1 MHRYETRQASRL
13 FGRDNEL
20 SAHIGSIKIHLQSED
35 EIEYTYRSNP
45 CYRVRYITE
54 YSSV

>member
-1 MHRYETRQASRL
+1 MHRHETRQASRL